1 MVEVSG
7 NTSEEERPREHNG
20 NSTEFKFVFKSYSGV
35 VARTTDLVALK
46 SSMSKMRTDTSDRSA
61 TESWLIPIECGW
73 DKGKHK
79 EQKEKGNEN
88 PKSGLSSNCRR
99 WGHKDASEWHE
110 RKKEKQVN
118 RVRSSS
124 SSTLVATDVDTKE

>member
-1 MVEVSG
+1 M
-7 NTSEEERPREHNG
+7 
-20 NSTEFKFVFKSYSGV
+20 
-35 VARTTDLVALK
+35 ARTTDLVALM
-46 SSMSKMRTDTSDRSA
+46 SSMFKMRTGTSDRSA

-79 EQKEKGNEN
+79 EQTEKGIE
-88 PKSGLSSNCRR
+88 NCRK
-99 WGHKDASEWHE
+99 WGHNDASEWHE
-110 RKKEKQVN
+110 RKKKEKQVN